1 MAVGGKSELLSE
13 PSSVFR
19 DHRLLSFDPGQVRR
33 VTLDTGDHR
42 LTVRGQGTAWW
53 VDGFTRADPDRVDDL
68 VMGLLDLRFDRIMAL
83 DRVAEPRAVVEIEL
97 EDGTVSELRV
107 GERTPMGDL
116 VNAPRATGMVFPES
130 LALLQMGPTD
140 LGDRHAIPIS
150 LERDTRVVIEVGDVS
165 WQATRDGA
173 LWRSVDLDEQATWA
187 RLNALA
193 QASIAYRLEP
203 VEMLAEVAARVTI
216 WRGESQKVIE
226 VGPEGEDGFHRA
238 RDVDGGEPYRVRAA
252 ELTNLGLD

>member
-1 MAVGGKSELLSE
+1 MSERQGPVDYIARTAEKYTALGFGTYGWIHSDEPPPFARPSKPLSE
-13 PSSVFR
+13 SRVGLIASGGIYS
-19 DHRLLSFDPGQVRR
+19 HGQIAF
-33 VTLDTGDHR
+33 HYK
-42 LTVRGQGTAWW
+42 
-53 VDGFTRADPDRVDDL
+53 DDL
-68 VMGLLDLRFDRIMAL
+68 SYRRI
-83 DRVAEPRAVVEIEL
+83 
-97 EDGTVSELRV
+97 
-107 GERTPMGDL
+107 
-116 VNAPRATGMVFPES
+116 
-130 LALLQMGPTD
+130 
-140 LGDRHAIPIS
+140 
-150 LERDTRVVIEVGDVS
+150 ERDTRVVIEVGDVS